1 MRRCLWCGRPGQQ
14 AGAVPVSSGR
24 PTTAFAVCCG
34 AHERLARQFFG
45 FVDGHRVAIGLGIF
59 APLMLLLAGTL
70 LRALG
75 VASLAHGANALQFRV
90 FVAATVV
97 FVSFAYRAS
106 APAEHPRSPFPVHN
120 LFLLGIRNTLWVFR
134 IVGGWWLLDAA
145 LKVGGYRL
153 G

>member
-1 MRRCLWCGRPGQQ
+1 
-14 AGAVPVSSGR
+14 
-24 PTTAFAVCCG
+24 
-34 AHERLARQFFG
+34 
-45 FVDGHRVAIGLGIF
+45 
-59 APLMLLLAGTL
+59 
-70 LRALG
+70 